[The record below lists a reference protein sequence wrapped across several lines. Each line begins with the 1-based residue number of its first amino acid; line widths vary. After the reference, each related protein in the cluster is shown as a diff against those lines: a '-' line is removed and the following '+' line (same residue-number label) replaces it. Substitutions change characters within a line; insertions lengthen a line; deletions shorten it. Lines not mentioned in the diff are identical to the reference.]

1 MGRLDRYAGRALH
14 ISSLR
19 VANTRNV
26 SHSSHTPQHS
36 HCTMSS
42 TNPNDDTLQI
52 EKEQAVES
60 LTEALK
66 TEKMDEKNYYIRE
79 ALQLLA
85 FEAK

>member
-1 MGRLDRYAGRALH
+1 
-14 ISSLR
+14 
-19 VANTRNV
+19 
-26 SHSSHTPQHS
+26 
-36 HCTMSS
+36 MSS